1 MSNHPMSKRTSS
13 LARSSEEP
21 SLLSPEVLRKGLLA
35 CAISLWASTPFL
47 PSEAALT
54 DGVYAPHAMLWMLLL
69 LSYFGWKV
77 WEESQNPDQKTNAIR
92 FTAVELAGLGLV
104 CWLVISTCWQW
115 GIGNTRA
122 SLHGIWLIISYG
134 AGTLVTSRLIK
145 SATEAKCLLLLAV
158 GLAITLAV
166 HGLYQ
171 YSVTFPAMRARFAA
185 DPQQICRESGI
196 NPDPS
201 STEYELF
208 RNRIESKEPL
218 ATFSLTNSLAG
229 LLAPSLILLLA
240 AIFQQWKSLG
250 TTKALGLLVFA
261 AIVGLTLV
269 LTKSRTG
276 YLAVA
281 MGLGLLAIG
290 ISPWGERFRWSLL
303 LLVALGGLVLAV
315 GAVAAGGLD
324 VEVLSEAPK
333 SLLYRLEYWQA
344 SGRMLLDHPLMGI
357 GLGNFQANY
366 SAYKLPQASEVIAE
380 PHNLWVE
387 VATAGGIPAMLL
399 AVCLAFAVLRG
410 AFRLLQVKE
419 REENPSADDAVGKL
433 LGSGA
438 FLGVL
443 LGSLLAFLQ
452 GFPLSS
458 PMQGGTVGLLLLGVP
473 LAALA
478 IFLLGTGPITAQK
491 LSQQWGWGLLVA
503 LLVWGFNLLAAG
515 AFVFPGV
522 LLLFCLVVAVQN
534 CSAFRGN
541 DLQAEKS
548 SPPLARLQNWGGLSL
563 AGLLVLLCVRTE
575 YTPTLTARGLMLETI
590 AQLSSQRGEAIERLL
605 QETLAADPYHPEA
618 HQLLAQLRLSQYVQS
633 PSEKREEA
641 LEQAILD
648 WNRVTAPSPNVY
660 QQQVEWYQTLY
671 RRQPTPEYLAKA
683 RAAAD
688 EVLRRFP
695 AGAMGHVQAAWL
707 ADLAGDKETAIRLAQ
722 EALRLDELMP
732 HQEQKLAR
740 KKVFD
745 VAFRQGVPIP
755 ANGEGA
761 DKVAKRLANPGTPS
775 SSN

>member
-1 MSNHPMSKRTSS
+1 MSKRPSS
-13 LARSSEEP
+13 FARSNEDP
-21 SLLSPEVLRKGLLA
+21 SLLSPELLRKGLLA
-35 CAISLWASTPFL
+35 CAISLWASVPFL

-54 DGVYAPHAMLWMLLL
+54 DGVFAPHAMLWMLLL
-69 LSYFGWKV
+69 LGYFGWKV
-77 WEESQNPDQKTNAIR
+77 WEQSQSPEKNADPLR
-92 FTAVELAGLGLV
+92 FTAVELAGLGLIG
-104 CWLVISTCWQW
+104 WLVMSTCWQW
-115 GIGNTRA
+115 GTGNTRA
-122 SLHGIWLIISYG
+122 SLHGIWLVISYG
-134 AGTLVTSRLIK
+134 AGTWVTSRLIR
-145 SATEAKCLLLLAV
+145 SATEAKGLLLLLV
-158 GLAITLAV
+158 GIAIALSV

-171 YSVTFPAMRARFAA
+171 YGVTFPAMRARFAA

-196 NPDPS
+196 NPDSS

-229 LLAPSLILLLA
+229 LLAPSLVLLLA
-240 AIFQQWKSLG
+240 AILQQWKNLG
-250 TTKALGLLVFA
+250 LTRALGLLGFA
-261 AIVGLTLV
+261 AVVGLTLV

-303 LLVALGGLVLAV
+303 LLVALGGFVLAV

-380 PHNLWVE
+380 PHNVWVE
-387 VATAGGIPAMLL
+387 LATAGGIPAMILGL
-399 AVCLAFAVLRG
+399 ALAFAVLRG
-410 AFRLLQVKE
+410 AFRLLQNSTLSDSSPA
-419 REENPSADDAVGKL
+419 EESSGKML
-433 LGSGA
+433 ASGA
-438 FLGVL
+438 LLGVL
-443 LGSLLAFLQ
+443 LGCVLAFLQ

-473 LAALA
+473 LSALA
-478 IFLLGTGPITAQK
+478 AFCLGAGPITAQK

-503 LLVWGFNLLAAG
+503 LLVWGVNLLAAG

-522 LLLFCLVVAVQN
+522 MLLFGLVVAVQN
-534 CSAFRGN
+534 SSALRS
-541 DLQAEKS
+541 DQPPAEKS
-548 SPPLARLQNWGGLSL
+548 APALARLQNWGGLAL
-563 AGLLVLLCVRTE
+563 AGLLVLLCVRSE
-575 YTPTLTARGLMLETI
+575 YTPTLTARGLMSETL
-590 AQLSSQRGEAIERLL
+590 AQLSSQRGDAIERLL
-605 QETLAADPYHPEA
+605 KETLAADPYHPEA
-618 HQLLAQLRLSQYVQS
+618 HQLLAQLRLSQFVQN
-633 PSEKREEA
+633 PSKQREEA

-671 RRQPTPEYLAKA
+671 RRQPTPEHLAKA
-683 RAAAD
+683 RAAAN

-707 ADLAGDKETAIRLAQ
+707 ADLAGDKEIARNLAQ

-745 VAFRQGVPIP
+745 VGFRQGVPIP
-755 ANGEGA
+755 ANAEGA
-761 DKVAKRLANPGTPS
+761 EQVAKRLANPGTPA